1 MKGIILAGGK
11 GTRLHP
17 ITKAMNKHL
26 LPIYDKPMI
35 YYSISIL
42 LLVEIKEILLIIN
55 EEDYSQY
62 EMILGNGDFIGISIE
77 YKIQDKP
84 EGLPQAFV
92 IAEDF
97 LKGDDAILILGDN
110 LFYGQGISH
119 IIKQSILKNKGAT
132 FLGIKVNDP
141 ERFGVINLDKNGVPI
156 DFEEKP
162 KKPKSNLASVGIYI
176 FTNDVIIRS
185 KNLKK
190 SKRGEYEMKDL
201 FYSYKKTNN
210 LSLEIL
216 GRGITWLDTGTVS
229 SLLEASNMIKL
240 IQEKNRFIVACLEE
254 IALKKGWISKTSL
267 KKQIKGMSDNV
278 YKNYLSKLL
287 NDY

>member
-1 MKGIILAGGK
+1 
-11 GTRLHP
+11 
-17 ITKAMNKHL
+17 
-26 LPIYDKPMI
+26 
-35 YYSISIL
+35 
-42 LLVEIKEILLIIN
+42 
-55 EEDYSQY
+55 
-62 EMILGNGDFIGISIE
+62 
-77 YKIQDKP
+77 
-84 EGLPQAFV
+84 
-92 IAEDF
+92 
-97 LKGDDAILILGDN
+97 
-110 LFYGQGISH
+110 
-119 IIKQSILKNKGAT
+119 KQSILKNKGAT

-141 ERFGVINLDKNGVPI
+141 ERFGVINVDKNGVPI

-201 FYSYKKTNN
+201 FYSYKKSNN

-254 IALKKGWISKTSL
+254 IALKKGWISKNKL
-267 KKQIKGMSDNV
+267 KKQIKGMADNV
-278 YKNYLSKLL
+278 YKNYLTKLL

>member
-42 LLVEIKEILLIIN
+42 LLAEIKDILLIIN

-62 EMILGNGDFIGISIE
+62 KMILGNGDFLGISIE

-97 LKGDDAILILGDN
+97 LKGNDAILILGDN

-141 ERFGVINLDKNGVPI
+141 ERFGVINVDKNGVPI

-201 FYSYKKTNN
+201 FYSYKKSNN

-254 IALKKGWISKTSL
+254 IALKKGWISKNKL
-267 KKQIKGMSDNV
+267 KKQIKGMADNV
-278 YKNYLSKLL
+278 YKNYLTKLL